1 MIERK
6 AGVDNIVR
14 MVIISHSIPND
25 MDLRYDTL
33 DQGDMID
40 AIDKIESFLKNS
52 HYNTKKALKIE
63 SFNRLSS

>member
-6 AGVDNIVR
+6 ADVDNNVR
-14 MVIISHSIPND
+14 MVIFGHSNPND

-40 AIDKIESFLKNS
+40 AIDKNETFLKNS
-52 HYNTKKALKIE
+52 HNNTKK
-63 SFNRLSS
+63 LSILRAFMA